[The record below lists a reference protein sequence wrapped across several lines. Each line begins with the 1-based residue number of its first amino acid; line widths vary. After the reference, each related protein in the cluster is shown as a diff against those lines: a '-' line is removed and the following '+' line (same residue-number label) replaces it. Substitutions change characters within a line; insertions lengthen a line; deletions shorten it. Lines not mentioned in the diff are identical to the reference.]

1 MMILIQLIQT
11 ICNRNLSRLSSLARK
26 RKGRAINGVILLDK
40 PQGMTSNFALQKVRR
55 LFGAQKAGHTGSL
68 DPLATGVLP
77 ICLGEATKFS
87 RYLLDANKGYFTTA
101 KLGDIRT
108 TSDSEGE
115 CVELREVPTLS
126 ESEIL
131 QVLSKFTGPINQ
143 VPTMFSALKHQGKPL
158 YEYARQGITID
169 RPARPITIFELE
181 LSDQR
186 YDELDLKVACSKGT
200 YIRTLV
206 DDIGQEIGCG
216 AHVSMLRRYQ
226 AGHFDLTQTVTMDEL
241 ERLSPQIAIADYP
254 ESQAEIAA
262 LFAEID
268 RNLLPTDILLPE
280 LTKISLKKQDAS
292 SILQGQAVKIPASEI
307 SGIVEEQIV
316 AIYVDRSLVHCEQ
329 FNTNDIGEVFL
340 GVAEYQ
346 GEGVFQPK
354 RLINI

>member
-1 MMILIQLIQT
+1 MKTLIQKRLT
-11 ICNRNLSRLSSLARK
+11 ILNRNLSRLSGLARK

-55 LFGAQKAGHTGSL
+55 LLGAQKAGHTGSL

-87 RYLLDANKGYFTTA
+87 RYLLDANKAYFTTA

-115 CVELREVPTLS
+115 CVERRDVPSLS
-126 ESEIL
+126 ESDIL
-131 QVLSKFTGPINQ
+131 QILAEFKGPIDQ
-143 VPTMFSALKHQGKPL
+143 VPTMYSALKYQGKPL

-169 RPARPITIFELE
+169 RPSRPISIFELE
-181 LSDQR
+181 LNEQR
-186 YDELDLKVACSKGT
+186 VDELDLTVACSKGT

-206 DDIGQEIGCG
+206 DDIGQAIGCG

-226 AGHFDLTQTVTMDEL
+226 AGHFSLKQTLTMDEL
-241 ERLSPQIAIADYP
+241 ERLSPQIPIADYP
-254 ESQAEIAA
+254 EDQAELDA

-268 RNLLPTDILLPE
+268 KKILPTDILIPE
-280 LTKISLKKQDAS
+280 LPKISLKKQDAS

-307 SGIVEEQIV
+307 LGIVERQLV
-316 AIYVDRSLVHCEQ
+316 AIYVDRSDIQ
-329 FNTNDIGEVFL
+329 NGQINANDTEEVFL

-346 GEGVFQPK
+346 SDCSLQPK

>member
-1 MMILIQLIQT
+1 M
-11 ICNRNLSRLSSLARK
+11 ARK
-26 RKGRAINGVILLDK
+26 RKGRAIDGVILLDK

-87 RYLLDANKGYFTTA
+87 RYLLDANKGYYTTA

-115 CVELREVPTLS
+115 CVELRDVP
-126 ESEIL
+126 
-131 QVLSKFTGPINQ
+131 VLSDADILKVLAKFKGPIDQ

-181 LSDQR
+181 LTGQKP
-186 YDELDLKVACSKGT
+186 DELDLTVACSKGT

-206 DDIGQEIGCG
+206 DDIGQALACG

-226 AGHFDLTQTVTMDEL
+226 AGHFNLNQTVTMEEL
-241 ERLSPQIAIADYP
+241 ERIAPKLAIAEFP
-254 ESQAEIAA
+254 EDQAEIAA

-268 RNLLPTDILLPE
+268 TKILPTDILLPE
-280 LTKISLKKQDAS
+280 LTKISLKKPDAS

-307 SGIVEEQIV
+307 LGIVEKQLV
-316 AIYVDRSLVHCEQ
+316 ALYVDSDFIQKECSVNS
-329 FNTNDIGEVFL
+329 NTKEIFL
-340 GVAEYQ
+340 GVAEYL
-346 GEGVFQPK
+346 GENSFQPK
-354 RLINI
+354 RLINF

>member
-1 MMILIQLIQT
+1 
-11 ICNRNLSRLSSLARK
+11 LARK

-87 RYLLDANKGYFTTA
+87 RYLLDANKGYITTA

-115 CVELREVPTLS
+115 CVKLQEVQPLS
-126 ESEIL
+126 ASEIL
-131 QVLSKFTGPINQ
+131 QVLTEFTGPIDQ

-181 LSDQR
+181 LIEQR

-206 DDIGQEIGCG
+206 DDIGQAIGCG

-226 AGHFDLTQTVTMDEL
+226 AGHFSLSQTVTMEEL
-241 ERLSPQIAIADYP
+241 ERLSPQVSIADFP
-254 ESQAEIAA
+254 EEQSQIDD

-268 RNLLPTDILLPE
+268 EKLLSTDSLLPE
-280 LTKISLKKQDAS
+280 LTKILLKNQDAS
-292 SILQGQAVKIPASEI
+292 SILLGQAVKIPTSEI
-307 SGIVEEQIV
+307 LGIDIKQLVALYVE
-316 AIYVDRSLVHCEQ
+316 RSFIQKECVNDT
-329 FNTNDIGEVFL
+329 NTHEIFL

-346 GEGVFQPK
+346 GDGSFQPK
-354 RLINI
+354 RLINF

>member
-1 MMILIQLIQT
+1 M
-11 ICNRNLSRLSSLARK
+11 ARK
-26 RKGRAINGVILLDK
+26 KKGRAINGVILLDK

-87 RYLLDANKGYFTTA
+87 QYLLDANKGYITTA
-101 KLGDIRT
+101 KLGDTRT

-115 CVELREVPTLS
+115 CVKLQEVPNLS
-126 ESEIL
+126 VPEIL
-131 QVLSKFTGPINQ
+131 QVLAKFTGPIDQ

-181 LSDQR
+181 LIEQR

-206 DDIGQEIGCG
+206 DDIGQTIGCG

-226 AGHFDLTQTVTMDEL
+226 AGDFCLSQTVTMEEL
-241 ERLSPQIAIADYP
+241 EGLSPQVSIVDFP
-254 ESQAEIAA
+254 EEQAQIDA
-262 LFAEID
+262 LFVEID
-268 RNLLPTDILLPE
+268 EKLLSIDSLLPE
-280 LTKISLKKQDAS
+280 LTKILLKNQDAS
-292 SILQGQAVKIPASEI
+292 SILLGQAVKIPTSEI
-307 SGIVEEQIV
+307 LGIDHNQLV
-316 AIYVDRSLVHCEQ
+316 ALYVDRSFIQNECV
-329 FNTNDIGEVFL
+329 NDQNAQEIFL
-340 GVAEYQ
+340 GVAEFQ
-346 GEGVFQPK
+346 ADGSFQPK
-354 RLINI
+354 RLINV

>member
-1 MMILIQLIQT
+1 
-11 ICNRNLSRLSSLARK
+11 LARK
-26 RKGRAINGVILLDK
+26 KKGRAINGVILLDK

-87 RYLLDANKGYFTTA
+87 RYLLDANKGYITTA
-101 KLGDIRT
+101 KLGDTRT

-115 CVELREVPTLS
+115 CVKLQEVPVLS
-126 ESEIL
+126 VSEIL
-131 QVLSKFTGPINQ
+131 QVLAKFTGPIDQ

-181 LSDQR
+181 LIEQR
-186 YDELDLKVACSKGT
+186 HDELDLKVACSKGT

-206 DDIGQEIGCG
+206 DDIGQSIGCG

-226 AGHFDLTQTVTMDEL
+226 AGDFSLSQTVTMEEL
-241 ERLSPQIAIADYP
+241 EGLSPQVSIADFP
-254 ESQAEIAA
+254 EEQAQIDA

-268 RNLLPTDILLPE
+268 EKLLSADILLPE
-280 LTKISLKKQDAS
+280 LTKILLKNQDAS
-292 SILQGQAVKIPASEI
+292 SILLGQAVKIPTSEI
-307 SGIVEEQIV
+307 LGIDEKQLV
-316 AIYVDRSLVHCEQ
+316 ALYVDRSFIQNECV
-329 FNTNDIGEVFL
+329 NDQNAQEIFL
-340 GVAEYQ
+340 GVAEFQ
-346 GEGVFQPK
+346 ADGSFQPK
-354 RLINI
+354 RLINF